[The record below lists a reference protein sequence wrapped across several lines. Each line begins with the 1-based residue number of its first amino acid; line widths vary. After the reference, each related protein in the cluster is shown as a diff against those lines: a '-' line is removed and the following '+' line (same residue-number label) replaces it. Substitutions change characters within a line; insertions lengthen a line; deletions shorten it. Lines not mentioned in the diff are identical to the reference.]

1 MSLRTLE
8 DHILVLANYLP
19 GGRLFNAKGVSTSNL
34 YKLLKGTAFEMLTA
48 DGLIKAYRQEI
59 IPDLTEQFID
69 EWELAVGIPDAC
81 FPGNEDL
88 ATRRA
93 HVLIKLAA
101 LGAQTTA
108 DFQAIVD
115 LFTAVFTVGNAVDC
129 PAGDSFPMVFP
140 FLLGEAASVD
150 DRFTI
155 LLKSSIPAGPLF
167 PLTFPID
174 FSPDNEAGIAECLV
188 RQLAPANCRVL
199 LREV

>member
-1 MSLRTLE
+1 MSLRTLD
-8 DHILVLANYLP
+8 DHILALANYLP
-19 GGRLFNAKGVSTSNL
+19 GGELFSAKSDIKSNL

-69 EWELAVGIPDAC
+69 EWERAVGIPDTC
-81 FPGNEDL
+81 FPGTGSVD
-88 ATRRA
+88 TRRA

-101 LGAQTTA
+101 LGAQTVA

-115 LFTAVFTVGNAVDC
+115 LFTAVFTVTNEVDC
-129 PAGDSFPMVFP
+129 PLGDIFPLVFP
-140 FLLGEAASVD
+140 FILASPPTIN

-155 LLKSSIPAGPLF
+155 VVKTSLIAGPTF

-174 FSPDNEAGIAECLV
+174 FSPNNEAGIAECLV
-188 RQLAPANCRVL
+188 RQLAPANCRVV